1 MVGVPI
7 VLPLN
12 WNQYLYLKSKVFRAM
27 IGCNSE
33 MKALI
38 GIEQIW
44 LILHCKDEPITN
56 GA

>member
-12 WNQYLYLKSKVFRAM
+12 WNQYLYLKSKIFRAM

-44 LILHCKDEPITN
+44 LILHCKDEPIAN